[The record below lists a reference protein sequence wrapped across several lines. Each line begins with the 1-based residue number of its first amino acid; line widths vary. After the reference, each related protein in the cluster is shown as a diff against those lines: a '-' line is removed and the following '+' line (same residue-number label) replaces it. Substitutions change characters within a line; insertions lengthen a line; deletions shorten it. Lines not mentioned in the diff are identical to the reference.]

1 MKTANIGHR
10 GAKGHL
16 PENTLASFQ
25 KAIDLGANG
34 IELDVHL
41 SADGQVIVMH
51 DETIDRTTDGKGA
64 VKQQP
69 LAVLKTHRIDFQF
82 EIPTLSEVFD
92 LVDRKVLVNIELK
105 VFETAEPVVLLIEKY
120 VLEKGWQYSDFLISS
135 FDWLAL
141 EKVRA
146 LHAEIPLGVLTST
159 DLDLAIAFAKV
170 INAETIHPYF
180 HLLTDENVARMQAQ
194 NLKVYTW
201 TVNEFE
207 DLHRVTSLGVDGII
221 TDFPDRL

>member
-69 LAVLKTHRIDFQF
+69 LAGLKTHRIDFQF